1 MTFELVKLI
10 DDRILVLNDYDT
22 VDKNT
27 SKYED
32 QTDAFKPSSARFVVA
47 ILIFLTS
54 ALNGFIQ
61 CSFVTIW

>member
-1 MTFELVKLI
+1 MTAELVKLT
-10 DDRILVLNDYDT
+10 DARILIRNNYDS
-22 VDKNT
+22 VDKNACEHQSDT
-27 SKYED
+27 L
-32 QTDAFKPSSARFVVA
+32 APSSARFIVA

>member
-1 MTFELVKLI
+1 MTAELVKLTDERNLI
-10 DDRILVLNDYDT
+10 RNNYDS
-22 VDKNT
+22 VDKNVC
-27 SKYED
+27 EH
-32 QTDAFKPSSARFVVA
+32 QNDALAPSSARFIVA